1 MRLIFAP
8 IFACLLMLATLP
20 AMAAETFSTSS
31 LDIETASGQKFHFNV
46 QLALTPA
53 QQSQGLMYR
62 TELKPDAGMLFVN
75 KEPRPMSMWMKNTLI
90 PLDMVFFGADGRIV
104 NIEANAAP
112 ETLVS
117 RSSKGA
123 VKGVLELPGG
133 TAATLGIRPGDRIVS
148 PDLK

>member
-1 MRLIFAP
+1 MRLIFA
-8 IFACLLMLATLP
+8 LLLVFATLP
-20 AMAAETFSTSS
+20 AMAAETFPTGT
-31 LDIETASGQKFHFNV
+31 LEIETAAGQRFHFNV

-53 QQSQGLMYR
+53 QQTQGLMFR
-62 TELKPDAGMLFVN
+62 TALQPDAGMLFVN
-75 KEPRPMSMWMKNTLI
+75 REPRPMSMWMKNTLI
-90 PLDMVFFGADGRIV
+90 PLDMVFFTADGRIV

-112 ETLVS
+112 ETLQS

-133 TAATLGIRPGDRIVS
+133 TAATLGIRAGDRVVS